1 MFGDDPLM
9 DIVELPAFNVL
20 REKMNFLAE
29 RQRVLSQNVANAST
43 PGYVPKDL
51 NKDGFNQALAAELR
65 GAEGSA
71 QGGLRMAQTSAG
83 QNARHIDIANTSGI
97 NDYRAKPAPDTDV
110 TLDGNAVVLED
121 QMMKVS
127 ETRGEYETM
136 VAIYQRALGMMR
148 TAIKA
153 ASR

>member
-1 MFGDDPLM
+1 M
-9 DIVELPAFNVL
+9 DIADLPAFSVL

-29 RQRVLSQNVANAST
+29 RQRVLAQNVANAST
-43 PGYVPKDL
+43 PGFVPKDL
-51 NKDGFNQALAAELR
+51 NKDGFNKALASQLKVQEQ
-65 GAEGSA
+65 GAVTVA
-71 QGGLRMAQTSAG
+71 RTSK
-83 QNARHIDIANTSGI
+83 NHIDMNASRSLNG
-97 NDYRAKPAPDTDV
+97 DFRAKAAPDSDV

-148 TAIKA
+148 TAIRA

>member
-1 MFGDDPLM
+1 M
-9 DIVELPAFNVL
+9 DIADLPAFSVL

-51 NKDGFNQALAAELR
+51 NKSGFEKALASELR
-65 GAEGSA
+65 VREGGVA
-71 QGGLRMAQTSAG
+71 VARTSG
-83 QNARHIDIANTSGI
+83 KHIDMNASRDLSG
-97 NDYRAKPAPDTDV
+97 DFRAKAAPDSDV

-121 QMMKVS
+121 QMLKVS
-127 ETRGEYETM
+127 QTRGEYETM

>member
-1 MFGDDPLM
+1 M
-9 DIVELPAFNVL
+9 DIAELPAFSVL

-29 RQRVLSQNVANAST
+29 RQRVLAQNVANAST

-51 NKDGFNQALAAELR
+51 NADGFNKALAAQLR
-65 GAEGSA
+65 VEKA
-71 QGGLRMAQTSAG
+71 GGIAVARTSAS
-83 QNARHIDIANTSGI
+83 HIDMNATRNISG
-97 NDYRAKPAPDTDV
+97 DFRAKASPDSDV

-127 ETRGEYETM
+127 ATRGDYETM

-148 TAIKA
+148 TAIRA

>member
-1 MFGDDPLM
+1 M
-9 DIVELPAFNVL
+9 DIADLPAFSVL

-29 RQRVLSQNVANAST
+29 RQRVLAQNVANAST

-51 NKDGFNQALAAELR
+51 NVDGFEKALASQLR
-65 GAEGSA
+65 VKEGGVSVA
-71 QGGLRMAQTSAG
+71 RTSSS
-83 QNARHIDIANTSGI
+83 HIDMNASRNLSG
-97 NDYRAKPAPDTDV
+97 DFRAKAAPDSDV

-121 QMMKVS
+121 QMLKVS
-127 ETRGEYETM
+127 RTRGEYETM

>member
-1 MFGDDPLM
+1 MPVM
-9 DIVELPAFNVL
+9 DIVELPAFSVL
-20 REKMNFLAE
+20 REKMSFLAA
-29 RQRVLSQNVANAST
+29 RQRILSQNVANAST
-43 PGYVPKDL
+43 PGYVPEDL
-51 NKDGFNQALAAELR
+51 NKNAFDKALAAELKLE
-65 GAEGSA
+65 GAS
-71 QGGLRMAQTSAG
+71 GGVSVARTSAG
-83 QNARHIDIANTSGI
+83 HLDMNDTRGLSGEF
-97 NDYRAKPAPDTDV
+97 RAKPAPDTDV

-153 ASR
+153 AGR

>member
-1 MFGDDPLM
+1 M
-9 DIVELPAFNVL
+9 DIADLPAFSVL
-20 REKMNFLAE
+20 REKMTFLAE
-29 RQRVLSQNVANAST
+29 RQRVLAQNVANAST
-43 PGYVPKDL
+43 PGFVPKDL
-51 NKDGFNQALAAELR
+51 NKDGFNKALAAELKV
-65 GAEGSA
+65 ES
-71 QGGLRMAQTSAG
+71 GGLAVARTSG
-83 QNARHIDIANTSGI
+83 KHIDMNATRNLSG
-97 NDYRAKPAPDTDV
+97 DFRAKASPDSDV

>member
-1 MFGDDPLM
+1 MNIAD
-9 DIVELPAFNVL
+9 LPAFSVL

-51 NKDGFNQALAAELR
+51 NVDGFEKALASQLKVR
-65 GAEGSA
+65 EGGVA
-71 QGGLRMAQTSAG
+71 VARTSG
-83 QNARHIDIANTSGI
+83 QHIDMNASRNLSG
-97 NDYRAKPAPDTDV
+97 DFRAKAAPDSDV

-121 QMMKVS
+121 QMLKVS
-127 ETRGEYETM
+127 RTRGEYETM

>member
-1 MFGDDPLM
+1 M
-9 DIVELPAFNVL
+9 DIADLPAFAVL
-20 REKMNFLAE
+20 REKMTFLAE
-29 RQRVLSQNVANAST
+29 RQRVLAQNVANAST
-43 PGYVPKDL
+43 PGFVPKDL
-51 NKDGFNQALAAELR
+51 NKDGFNKALAAELKV
-65 GAEGSA
+65 ES
-71 QGGLRMAQTSAG
+71 GGLAVARTSG
-83 QNARHIDIANTSGI
+83 KHIDMNATRNLSG
-97 NDYRAKPAPDTDV
+97 DFRAKASPDSDV

>member
-1 MFGDDPLM
+1 M
-9 DIVELPAFNVL
+9 DIADLPAFSVL
-20 REKMNFLAE
+20 REKMTFLAE
-29 RQRVLSQNVANAST
+29 RQRVLAQNVANAST
-43 PGYVPKDL
+43 PGFVPKDL
-51 NKDGFNQALAAELR
+51 NKDGFNKALAAELKV
-65 GAEGSA
+65 ES
-71 QGGLRMAQTSAG
+71 GGLAVARTSG
-83 QNARHIDIANTSGI
+83 KHIDMNATRNLSG
-97 NDYRAKPAPDTDV
+97 DFRAKASPDTDV

>member
-1 MFGDDPLM
+1 M
-9 DIVELPAFNVL
+9 DIADLPAFSVL
-20 REKMNFLAE
+20 REKMTFLAE
-29 RQRVLSQNVANAST
+29 RQKVLAQNVANAST

-51 NKDGFNQALAAELR
+51 NKDGFNKALASQLKVRE
-65 GAEGSA
+65 EGGVA
-71 QGGLRMAQTSAG
+71 VARTSG
-83 QNARHIDIANTSGI
+83 KHIDMNATRNLSG
-97 NDYRAKPAPDTDV
+97 DFRAKATPDTDV

-148 TAIKA
+148 TAIRA

>member
-1 MFGDDPLM
+1 M
-9 DIVELPAFNVL
+9 DRDVL
-20 REKMNFLAE
+20 A
-29 RQRVLSQNVANAST
+29 QNVANAST

-51 NKDGFNQALAAELR
+51 NKDGFNKALAAELKV
-65 GAEGSA
+65 ES
-71 QGGLRMAQTSAG
+71 GGLAVARTSG
-83 QNARHIDIANTSGI
+83 KHIDMNATRNLSG
-97 NDYRAKPAPDTDV
+97 DFRAKASPDTDV